1 MYVPAVSLSTE
12 NDKNFLAQLKSE
24 FKRTIKWNKY
34 RSEMNTQTKTINLIH
49 LIDLAFNKVSVLF
62 VLSFENEDNGT
73 SFSKFYTPKVVQ

>member
-1 MYVPAVSLSTE
+1 MYVTAVSLSTE

-34 RSEMNTQTKTINLIH
+34 RSEMKTQTKTINLIH

-62 VLSFENEDNGT
+62 VLSFENEDNRT

>member
-1 MYVPAVSLSTE
+1 M
-12 NDKNFLAQLKSE
+12 K
-24 FKRTIKWNKY
+24 
-34 RSEMNTQTKTINLIH
+34 TQTKTINLIH